1 MRNISRT
8 AALLAVVSLSA
19 CGANT
24 HNGAASVE
32 PGRTTNHEA
41 RMPAEFAH
49 GGLLESA
56 PTFVVS
62 EGNSHMAF
70 PPGATLTRTANGIE
84 VRYHGVTRTF
94 SSTAKVETGTYRRY
108 AKAQ

>member
-1 MRNISRT
+1 M
-8 AALLAVVSLSA
+8 LAVLALSA

-24 HNGAASVE
+24 HNARSIE

-49 GGLLESA
+49 GALLESA
-56 PTFVVS
+56 PAFMVS
-62 EGNSHMAF
+62 QGNSHMAF
-70 PPGATLTRTANGIE
+70 PPGATLKRTASGIE
-84 VRYHGVTRTF
+84 VTYRGVTRTF
-94 SSTAKVETGTYRRY
+94 SSTAKVDAGTSRRY